1 MSGHL
6 ELRLIQSIVHEGN
19 KDLLNRPCDA
29 RGHVDALIL
38 EHGVKSLA
46 YAAADQIGDTQSL
59 DDNDAF
65 SKREILENK
74 VGSLYFAALVDA
86 DQKRLCT

>member
-6 ELRLIQSIVHEGN
+6 ELRLIQSIVHEGG
-19 KDLLNRPCDA
+19 KDLLNRPCNA
-29 RGHVDALIL
+29 RGHVDARIL
-38 EHGVKSLA
+38 EHGVERLA
-46 YAAADQIGDTQSL
+46 DATADQIGDAQSL

-74 VGSLYFAALVDA
+74 V
-86 DQKRLCT
+86 